1 MPLDERDYVTSRK
14 KVSSRTP
21 RSSRPEHR
29 ILGGIAYA
37 GVVAGFIVP
46 LFIFSLKR
54 HESSFVEFHAL
65 QAFLLGVIGTVS
77 YFVFGLLPVP
87 GVLPLFF
94 LGYVGV
100 AAVSAYA
107 AFTGRTWSIPLVGKW
122 TEQIL
127 DS

>member
-1 MPLDERDYVTSRK
+1 MFQERDYVTSRRK
-14 KVSSRTP
+14 AGNSGG

-29 ILGGIAYA
+29 ILAGVAYA

-54 HESSFVEFHAL
+54 HESSFVEFHAF
-65 QAFLLGVIGTVS
+65 QAFLLGVVGTVG
-77 YFVFGLLPVP
+77 YFVFGFLPIP

-94 LGYVGV
+94 LAYVGV
-100 AAVSAYA
+100 ASIAAYA
-107 AFTGRTWSIPLVGKW
+107 AFTGRTWKAPLIGTW

-127 DS
+127 ED